1 MAAEK
6 VRAQIWARATDDER
20 LNIQLI
26 LGDEQFSIDMD
37 LEDAKSWS
45 MAIEKAVQ
53 DVVRRLPVVDV

>member
-6 VRAQIWARATDDER
+6 VRAQIWVKATDDER
-20 LNIQLI
+20 INLQLI
-26 LGDEQFSIDMD
+26 LGAEQYSIDMD

-45 MAIEKAVQ
+45 MAIEKAIQ

>member
-1 MAAEK
+1 MAVEK
-6 VRAQIWARATDDER
+6 VRAQIWAKATDDER
-20 LNIQLI
+20 INLQLI
-26 LGDEQFSIDMD
+26 LGSEQYSIDMD